1 MFISCKQKF
10 IVKRADGTWY
20 TIPNGYLGDIPDDV
34 AQSRTV
40 QLAIKGGQ
48 IVTPDSHKDKDIEA
62 AEAKPKK
69 AKKKKE

>member
-1 MFISCKQKF
+1 MFISSKQKF
-10 IVKRADGTWY
+10 LIRRESGEAFV
-20 TIPNGYLGDIPDDV
+20 IPNGYIGDIPEDV

-48 IVTPDSHKDKDIEA
+48 IVTPDSHKDKDIA
-62 AEAKPKK
+62 AAVEKPKR